1 MMTSPGRKWG
11 VLIVLSLLFGTGMDL
26 LGIPAGLLL
35 GPMLAGIICGAR
47 GFALSIPQIP
57 FHIAQST
64 IGVLV
69 AASISPDVFARLA
82 EAWPIY
88 LGVVLLILMASA
100 ALGLML
106 SHWNVLPGTT
116 AIWGSWPG
124 AATAMTLMAEAFGA
138 DVRLVAFMQ
147 YLRVILVALAASL
160 LAGLWSEGGGTAVM
174 QTVWFPPLDLPALA
188 LTAAVI
194 LGGSWLGQVM
204 RVPAG
209 QMLVPMV
216 IGIVINFMEPGQFQ
230 LPEWYLALAYAVLG
244 WRIGLAFSL
253 KVLTHAWKALPKI
266 LGAIL
271 ALMMFSGG
279 LAALL
284 HFWLGIDPVTAY
296 LATSPGG
303 MDSVAIIAASSNVDL
318 PLVMALQ
325 TLRFLIVLIF
335 GPPLARFAAR
345 RSGKMGQDRP
355 AGPS

>member
-1 MMTSPGRKWG
+1 MMTSPVWKWG
-11 VLIVLSLLFGTGMDL
+11 VLIALSLLFGTGMDL

-124 AATAMTLMAEAFGA
+124 AATAMTLMA
-138 DVRLVAFMQ
+138 
-147 YLRVILVALAASL
+147 
-160 LAGLWSEGGGTAVM
+160 
-174 QTVWFPPLDLPALA
+174 

-204 RVPAG
+204 RIPAG

>member
-1 MMTSPGRKWG
+1 MRTGPLGKWG
-11 VLIVLSLLFGTGMDL
+11 MLIALSLIFGTSMEL
-26 LGIPAGLLL
+26 IGIPAGLLL
-35 GPMLAGIICGAR
+35 GPMLAGIIGGAR
-47 GFALSIPQIP
+47 GFALSIHQIP
-57 FHIAQST
+57 FNLSQAT

-69 AASISPDVFARLA
+69 ATSISPNVFARLA
-82 EAWPIY
+82 EEWPVY
-88 LGVVLLILMASA
+88 LGVVFLILMASA
-100 ALGLML
+100 TLGLTL

-160 LAGLWSEGGGTAVM
+160 LAGFWSENESAAVS

-188 LTAAVI
+188 LTVAVI
-194 LGGSWLGQVM
+194 VGGSWLGQLM
-204 RVPAG
+204 RVPGG

-216 IGIVINFMEPGQFQ
+216 IGSVINFMEPGQFQ
-230 LPEWYLALAYAVLG
+230 MPEWYLALAYTVLG

-253 KVLTHAWKALPKI
+253 KVLTHAWRALPKI
-266 LGAIL
+266 LGAIIV
-271 ALMMFSGG
+271 LMMFSGG

-284 HFWLGIDPVTAY
+284 HLWLGIDPLTAY

-303 MDSVAIIAASSNVDL
+303 MDSVAIIAASSKVDL
-318 PLVMALQ
+318 SLVMALQ

-345 RSGKMGQDRP
+345 RSGKMGQDR
-355 AGPS
+355 S